1 MIGATHMQAVTALR
15 NTQRKCVL
23 KLSREVL
30 IVLPEDGSIDTDS
43 VGMGVGSEGGA
54 PASVERSLESLTPS
68 TPAKSVVTEASTGQ
82 RVKNDGT
89 STRETDSEQ
98 NGNEATENGNEVT
111 ENGTG
116 NGNEADPLSS
126 SLDSLLDSEHEI
138 EKKKKYFAGEALLL
152 DCDRESTPVDGRG
165 QLDDDPAHINDV
177 SVDVVA
183 GDDDELEID
192 KVLGTCNVK

>member
-15 NTQRKCVL
+15 NTHRKCVL

-43 VGMGVGSEGGA
+43 VGVGVGSEGGA

-89 STRETDSEQ
+89 KTQEPDSER
-98 NGNEATENGNEVT
+98 NGNGAVGKENGNET
-111 ENGTG
+111 
-116 NGNEADPLSS
+116 DPLNS

-138 EKKKKYFAGEALLL
+138 EKKKKHFAGEALLL

-165 QLDDDPAHINDV
+165 QLDDDPAHINDA

-183 GDDDELEID
+183 GDDNGLDID
-192 KVLGTCNVK
+192 KVLGMCSAK